1 MTHEEKVKAKAVE
14 LIVTFRAYNLNDVE
28 GALEITKLYAI
39 MACNEV
45 IHTFVAYV
53 DPEHI
58 MVKFYEDVKKEIRN
72 YA

>member
-1 MTHEEKVKAKAVE
+1 MTHEEKVKAKATE
-14 LIVTFRAYNLNDVE
+14 LIVTFRAYNSNDVL
-28 GALEITKLYAI
+28 GANEITKLYAI